1 VLSALYLFAY
11 LSMGIVAL
19 GLGVVATERGLGL
32 AVDLGAAAITAL
44 SLGTVGLLAIHQV
57 RNRNVPAAPQGLL
70 VAIRI
75 DPDCVGGDD

>member
-32 AVDLGAAAITAL
+32 AVDLGAAAITLL
-44 SLGTVGLLAIHQV
+44 SLGTIGFLAIQQI
-57 RNRNVPAAPQGLL
+57 RGRNVPAAPLSGEGCGQS
-70 VAIRI
+70 A
-75 DPDCVGGDD
+75 

>member
-1 VLSALYLFAY
+1 
-11 LSMGIVAL
+11 
-19 GLGVVATERGLGL
+19 
-32 AVDLGAAAITAL
+32 VDLGAAAITAL

-75 DPDCVGGDD
+75 DPDGVGGDD